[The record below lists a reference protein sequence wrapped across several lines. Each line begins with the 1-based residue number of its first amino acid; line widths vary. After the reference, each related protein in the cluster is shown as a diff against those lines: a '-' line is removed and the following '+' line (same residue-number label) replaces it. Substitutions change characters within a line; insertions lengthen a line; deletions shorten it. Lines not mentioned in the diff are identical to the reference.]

1 MANSV
6 TIQVNMDSGHEKLET
21 QSADPKQHAI
31 NLSNF
36 FKSLASGCDNA
47 EMVQFT
53 DDVALAYASG
63 TCTVAS
69 IQADDTITIN
79 GTTITGKASPSG
91 ESQFDSDGSDTV
103 VATAIAA
110 CINAHSSFAGICT
123 ATSSA
128 AVVTVQASLKG
139 YMGNCI
145 TLASSNGSRLAV
157 SAARLAGGTGSGE
170 AGVSYSLGKA

>member
-6 TIQVNMDSGHEKLET
+6 TIQINMDSDHSKLET
-21 QSADPKQHAI
+21 QSADPRQHAV

-47 EMVQFT
+47 EIAQFT

-91 ESQFDSDGSDTV
+91 ETQFDSDGTDTV
-103 VATAIAA
+103 VAAAVAA
-110 CINAHSSFAGICT
+110 CINAHSSFAGIVT
-123 ATSSA
+123 ATSVLG
-128 AVVTVQASLKG
+128 VVTIKAALKG
-139 YMGNCI
+139 YMLYLLQDLQAALV
-145 TLASSNGSRLAV
+145 LA
-157 SAARLAGGTGSGE
+157 
-170 AGVSYSLGKA
+170 KQ

>member
-6 TIQVNMDSGHEKLET
+6 TIQINMDSDCRQLERPT
-21 QSADPKQHAI
+21 GSPHVWAD
-31 NLSNF
+31 NF
-36 FKSLASGCDNA
+36 RNFLKGISSGANNA
-47 EMVQFT
+47 EFVQFT

-91 ESQFDSDGSDTV
+91 ESQFDSDGTDTV
-103 VATAIAA
+103 VAAAIAA
-110 CINAHSSFAGICT
+110 CINAHSSFAGIVT

-128 AVVTVQASLKG
+128 AVVTVKAALKG

-170 AGVSYSLGKA
+170 AGVSYTFGKA

>member
-6 TIQVNMDSGHEKLET
+6 TIQINMDSGHEKLEQPT
-21 QSADPKQHAI
+21 GSPQVWM
-31 NLSNF
+31 NNF
-36 FKSLASGCDNA
+36 RNFLKGVASGADNA
-47 EMVQFT
+47 EFVQFT

-91 ESQFDSDGSDTV
+91 ETQFDSDGTDTV
-103 VATAIAA
+103 VAAAIAA
-110 CINAHSSFAGICT
+110 CINAHSSFAGIVT

-128 AVVTVQASLKG
+128 AVVTVKAALKG

-170 AGVSYSLGKA
+170 AGVSYTFGKA